1 MGSVFKRPLSDLKFG
16 GICRGNRWYFGAVRR
31 YLEWYLFHCTSSLL
45 HRLIWNILSDVM
57 VEVADY

>member
-45 HRLIWNILSDVM
+45 HRLIWNILHTVS
-57 VEVADY
+57 Y